1 MNCAME
7 KNIDKTLYC
16 AICGSTDVE
25 TKMWVN
31 PNTHIILDNCSDLSE
46 EEDNWCRCCEEHVE
60 LLTLQQLWQAFEAI
74 PVNND
79 DEIETDFLNFSK
91 GTSKF
96 DVWHWFD
103 ERCPNN
109 LHDDLM

>member
-1 MNCAME
+1 MK

-16 AICGSTDVE
+16 TSCGSTDVE
-25 TKMWVN
+25 AIMWVN
-31 PNTHIILDNCSDLSE
+31 PNTQEILNYYDGFDQNNNNYCH
-46 EEDNWCRCCEEHVE
+46 CCDGYVK
-60 LLTLQQLWQAFEAI
+60 LNTLQQLWQAFEEI

-79 DEIETDFLNFSK
+79 DEIEMDFLNFPK

-103 ERCPNN
+103 ERCPHN